1 LAQAKQNHGWFELAL
16 AVIFFGKHIKK
27 PAKRWSFSFFNFRGF
42 NLYTFNC
49 PFDFNFSC
57 VSFAVTH

>member
-16 AVIFFGKHIKK
+16 AVIFFGKRIKK

-42 NLYTFNC
+42 NLYTFNR
-49 PFDFNFSC
+49 PFNFCFSG
-57 VSFAVTH
+57 VSPSITH